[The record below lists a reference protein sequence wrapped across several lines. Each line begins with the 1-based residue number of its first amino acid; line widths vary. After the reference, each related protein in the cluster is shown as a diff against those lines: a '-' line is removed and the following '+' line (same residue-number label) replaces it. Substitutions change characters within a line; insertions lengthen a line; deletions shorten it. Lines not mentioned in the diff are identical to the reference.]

1 MFCIVVES
9 LLAAVRFLLQSSVRL
24 STVYYV
30 MDDRRQRLTYST
42 MSVRQ
47 FFQHRILNKSLLIPI
62 EPYISNKFTKLAA
75 VFVYFRAIKY
85 RRLYPPG
92 PSIKPGAC

>member
-30 MDDRRQRLTYST
+30 MDDRRQHLT
-42 MSVRQ
+42 Q
-47 FFQHRILNKSLLIPI
+47 Q
-62 EPYISNKFTKLAA
+62 
-75 VFVYFRAIKY
+75 
-85 RRLYPPG
+85 
-92 PSIKPGAC
+92 CQ